1 MNDGQDRNSREQLWQ
16 HVQSGEKWDA
26 VIIGGGIVGAAV
38 LREAIRAGLKV
49 LLLEQRDFAWGT
61 SSRSSKMVHGGLRY
75 VASGHFKIA
84 RDSVRERQRLLK
96 QVPGLVEPLKY
107 LFADRK
113 GKFPGRRSFTALLL
127 IYDLLARR
135 MDHRFLNRNQLAFQA
150 PQWQQEGLKGACQ
163 YTDAATDD
171 ARLVLRIL
179 QEAVDAGGQVL
190 NYCSVESLLR
200 EDEGNGLNRVKGVVV
215 RNTLTEEHATVLAGV
230 VINATGVWTD
240 QLRQTLAEESTVRP
254 LRGSHL
260 VFPAWK
266 LPVFQAV
273 TLMHPEDK
281 RPVFIFPWEGSTVAG
296 TTDLDHK
303 QDLSVEPSI
312 SRQEV
317 DYLFAVLQS
326 EFPSVGLKESDVI
339 ATYAGVR
346 SVIGTGRLN
355 PSSEKREH
363 CIWGEHGLV
372 SVAGG
377 KLTTF
382 RLIAQDVLE
391 AAARYLPTLK
401 DIRSD
406 APVFESVEEPASL
419 RLLVGADQCRRLIG
433 RYGARVVPWI
443 ESAQPGELDLVP
455 GTHTL
460 WIEFKWAAAHERVV
474 HLDDLLL
481 RRTRIG
487 LLVDN
492 GAIEHLPRIKE
503 MCQTLLDW
511 DDRRWQQEVDRY
523 VDLWQAYYS
532 LPAAAE
538 GASL

>member
-1 MNDGQDRNSREQLWQ
+1 MNGGGDEERRDQLWQ
-16 HVQSGEKWDA
+16 RLQSDEKWDA
-26 VIIGGGIVGAAV
+26 VIVGGGIVGAAI
-38 LREAIRAGLKV
+38 LREAVRFGLKV

-113 GKFPGRRSFTALLL
+113 GKFPGRRSFTALLM
-127 IYDLLARR
+127 IYDLFARR

-150 PQWQQEGLKGACQ
+150 PQWQQDGLKGACQ

-171 ARLVLRIL
+171 ARLVLRVL
-179 QEAVDAGGQVL
+179 QEAVAAGGQVM
-190 NYCSVESLLR
+190 NYCSVQSLLQ
-200 EDEGNGLNRVKGVVV
+200 EDNGHEAKQAVGVVA
-215 RNTLTEEHATVLAGV
+215 RNILNDETASISAGV

-240 QLRQTLAEESTVRP
+240 QLRQLLAAESTVRP

-266 LPVFQAV
+266 LPVLQSV

-281 RPVFIFPWEGSTVAG
+281 RPVFIFPWEGSTIVG
-296 TTDLDHK
+296 TTDLDHE

-317 DYLFAVLQS
+317 DYLFAVLDS

-339 ATYAGVR
+339 STYAGVR

-363 CIWGEHGLV
+363 CIWNDNGLV

-391 AAARYLPTLK
+391 AASTYLPALK
-401 DIRSD
+401 DVKSD
-406 APVFESVEEPASL
+406 APVFDSVNGSTSL
-419 RLLVGADQCRRLIG
+419 RLLLGADQCRRLIG
-433 RYGARVVPWI
+433 RYGREIVPWI
-443 ESAQPGELDLVP
+443 ESAEQGELELIP

-460 WIEFKWAAAHERVV
+460 WTELKWAAARERVV

-487 LLVDN
+487 LLVKQ
-492 GAIEHLPRIKE
+492 GASEHLPRIKE
-503 MCQTLLDW
+503 LCQSLLDW
-511 DDRRWQQEVDRY
+511 DDSRWQEEVERY
-523 VDLWQAYYS
+523 NKLWQSYYS
-532 LPAAAE
+532 LPVAAE